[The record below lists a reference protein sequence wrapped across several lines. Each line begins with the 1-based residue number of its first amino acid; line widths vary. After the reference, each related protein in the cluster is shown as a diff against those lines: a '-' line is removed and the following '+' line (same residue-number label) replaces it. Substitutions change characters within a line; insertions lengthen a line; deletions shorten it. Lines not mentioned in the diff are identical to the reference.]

1 MNSRESSGQ
10 GDGFGTDAFTAK
22 LSAAINGSKE
32 QQAKLLEPFREHLR
46 QFAIHAIASD
56 AGRAQLSVSDLVQS
70 AIIKACSSFEN
81 CRATGEEEFKAWLEQ
96 ILVSDILE
104 RYRFLRR
111 QEPDVASSSSPD
123 EESRRTEEERKLFD
137 AIEKLTPEHQQVIR
151 MRHHDKMSF
160 VEIGKL
166 VNRSVDETRMLWYR
180 AVEEL
185 SKVI

>member
-1 MNSRESSGQ
+1 M
-10 GDGFGTDAFTAK
+10 
-22 LSAAINGSKE
+22 NGSKE
-32 QQAKLLEPFREHLR
+32 QQAELLEPFRDHLR

-96 ILVSDILE
+96 ILVSDILD
-104 RYRFLRR
+104 RYRFLR
-111 QEPDVASSSSPD
+111 QQPDDAASSSAD
-123 EESRRTEEERKLFD
+123 EESQRIEDERKLLD